1 MPQSNLV
8 RAFLALW
15 WTLGAVLLVL
25 SIQTVIHGTPGSDV
39 HAVVLGAVEAI
50 AAVLFLIPR
59 TMRVGALGLLAT
71 FAVALLFHAAHG
83 QLGTPLLIYAA
94 GVLFVMVHGPVPLHA
109 HGRDAR

>member
-1 MPQSNLV
+1 MTTLDIAGSNVAASAARTAAPPDKGL
-8 RAFLALW
+8 RA
-15 WTLGAVLLVL
+15 
-25 SIQTVIHGTPGSDV
+25 
-39 HAVVLGAVEAI
+39 
-50 AAVLFLIPR
+50 
-59 TMRVGALGLLAT
+59 GALGLLAT